1 MWRSPLLTHKDLAE
15 ALYVAY
21 CNSGDTDPENWND
34 LEIDQK
40 RCWLAVA
47 EAAWELVE
55 GESAAWAKSAMQRE
69 EDLLEIVVEFMNKA
83 EALIS

>member
-1 MWRSPLLTHKDLAE
+1 MTHKDLAE

-21 CNSGDTDPENWND
+21 CNGNDTDPENWND

-40 RCWLAVA
+40 RSWLAVSDT
-47 EAAWELVE
+47 AWELVE

>member
-1 MWRSPLLTHKDLAE
+1 MLTHDELAE

-21 CNSGDTDPENWND
+21 SNGNDADFENWND

-40 RCWLAVA
+40 RCWLAAA
-47 EAAWELVE
+47 ETAWELVE

-69 EDLLEIVVEFMNKA
+69 EDLREIVVEFMNKA